1 MHRAPLFDTAA
12 SVAEAFYDA
21 MKRGD
26 LAGMMALWSTEDEIV
41 CTHPG
46 HERLV
51 GLDAVRASW
60 ESIFATGGIDVQPTG
75 AIVQAGGVLAVHNLV
90 EQIAISGPLGKQIVE
105 CVVTYVYAKTSM
117 GWRIVLHH
125 GSTASHTHAAAPSDA
140 VLH

>member
-1 MHRAPLFDTAA
+1 IIIVTMLISGA
-12 SVAEAFYDA
+12 
-21 MKRGD
+21 
-26 LAGMMALWSTEDEIV
+26 LAGMMALWSADDEVV

-60 ESIFATGGIDVQPTG
+60 ESIFASGGVDVQPTG
-75 AIVQAGGVLAVHNLV
+75 AIIQAGGVLAVHNLV
-90 EQIAISGPLGKQIVE
+90 ERIAISGPLGNQIVE
-105 CVVTYVYAKTSM
+105 CVVTNVYAKTSM

-125 GSTASHTHAAAPSDA
+125 GSPVRQTQAAAPSDA